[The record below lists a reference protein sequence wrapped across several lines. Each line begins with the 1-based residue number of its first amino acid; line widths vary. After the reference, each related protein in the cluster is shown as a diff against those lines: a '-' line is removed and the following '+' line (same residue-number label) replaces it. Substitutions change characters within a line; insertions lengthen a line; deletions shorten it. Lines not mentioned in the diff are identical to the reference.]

1 VKKLVGLLGWLGV
14 ALVVAAVGLRFFARP
29 DWLAWSGQWSQYLA
43 IAGLV
48 VTVLYGLSQWRD
60 IGRSMQGR
68 GTKYGSIAVGSVLVF
83 LGILVGINWIASR
96 ENKRWDL
103 TSEGQFGL
111 SDQTKKILTEL
122 KKPVAIKVYYTAQGG
137 ATLESL
143 RDKIGEY
150 QYHSRQLTADYVDAV
165 KEPMRA
171 REDKIEAVPTL
182 IIQYDGRTER
192 TSSADESAVANA
204 LKKVIEGKAKK
215 VYFVQGHGEHDSTQ
229 SDAKGYSRFADA
241 LKTDNFEVAT
251 LTLAQE
257 GKVPDDATAVVVAG
271 PKFDYLAPEIEALR
285 VYLKK
290 AGKVFLMVD
299 PGEKSDSPPLT
310 NLVAFAKEW
319 GVDLGNNIVI
329 DQTGYGQ
336 LVGTGAATPI
346 AMPSETFHA
355 ITRDLDKVMTGFPV
369 ARSATPVPGGANG
382 RTAQSLLQTAPQSW
396 AETDLKELYA
406 GGARPALNPDK
417 GDLPGPVMMAAAVSA
432 SAPDAP
438 EPAAPELPKSET
450 RVVIVGD
457 SDFLTNNFLNR
468 IPGNQDF
475 GLNIANWLAQQENL
489 ISIRPKDPENR
500 PLTMTA
506 TQRGFTFWLT
516 LVIIPVLLIGNGIRV
531 WWRSR

>member
-1 VKKLVGLLGWLGV
+1 MKKLVGLLGWLGV

-29 DWLAWSGQWSQYLA
+29 DWIGWSGQWSQYLA

-60 IGRSMQGR
+60 IGRSVEGR
-68 GTKYGSIAVGSVLVF
+68 GVRYGSIAIGSVLVF
-83 LGILVGINWIASR
+83 LGILVGINWVASR

-103 TSEGQFGL
+103 TTEGQFGL

-122 KKPVAIKVYYTAQGG
+122 NKPVNIKVYFTAQGG
-137 ATLESL
+137 ASLESL

-150 QYHSRQLTADYVDAV
+150 QYHSKQLTTEYIDAV
-165 KEPMRA
+165 KDPMRA

-182 IIQYDGRTER
+182 IIQYEGRTER
-192 TSSADESAVANA
+192 TTSADEQAIANA

-215 VYFVQGHGEHDSTQ
+215 VYFVQGHGEHDIAQ
-229 SDAKGYSRFADA
+229 ADPKGYSRIADA
-241 LKTDNFEVAT
+241 LKTDNFDVAT

-271 PKFDYLAPEIEALR
+271 PKVDYLAPEIEALR
-285 VYLKK
+285 VYLKN
-290 AGKVFLMVD
+290 AGKLLLMVD
-299 PGEKSDSPPLT
+299 PGEKSDSPPFT

-329 DQTGYGQ
+329 DQSGIGQ

-346 AMPSETFHA
+346 AMPSDTSHA
-355 ITRDLDKVMTGFPV
+355 ITRDMGKIMTGFPV
-369 ARSATPVPGGANG
+369 ARSAVAVPGGANG
-382 RTAQSLLQTAPQSW
+382 RTAQQILQTSPQSW
-396 AETDLKELYA
+396 AETDLVELHKT
-406 GGARPALNPDK
+406 GRPQLNPDK
-417 GDLPGPVMMAAAVSA
+417 GDLAGPVALMAAVSA

-438 EPAAPELPKSET
+438 APASPELPRPET
-450 RVVIVGD
+450 RVVVVGD
-457 SDFLTNNFLNR
+457 SDFLSNNFFQR
-468 IPGNQDF
+468 IPGNSDL

-506 TQRGFTFWLT
+506 AQRTFTFWLT
-516 LVIIPVLLIGNGIRV
+516 LVIIPAMLIGNGVRV